1 VHNQVKKIW
10 FDKGVQKAFQDLR
23 YEFHVFDGASH
34 FFSNLDRL
42 APPNYEPTIDD
53 ILMCRRKTTGLVSC
67 VFTHKL
73 AGQDVKIDIVD
84 VGGQR
89 NERKKWEN
97 LYEGVNAVMFVSSLS
112 EYDQKCYEDDT
123 TNRMIE
129 SIDLFDEKTNNDK
142 LKDLPILLFFNKTDL
157 FRKKLETSDLS
168 KTFPDY
174 TGGSNY
180 DAAFEYIKQ
189 RYLKTNKYDPNR
201 IHVFQT
207 QATDRNAVKE
217 TFNHFFEL
225 LEKGSLDKK
234 RKQ

>member
-1 VHNQVKKIW
+1 MK
-10 FDKGVQKAFQDLR
+10 
-23 YEFHVFDGASH
+23 
-34 FFSNLDRL
+34 
-42 APPNYEPTIDD
+42 
-53 ILMCRRKTTGLVSC
+53 
-67 VFTHKL
+67 
-73 AGQDVKIDIVD
+73 
-84 VGGQR
+84 
-89 NERKKWEN
+89 
-97 LYEGVNAVMFVSSLS
+97 
-112 EYDQKCYEDDT
+112 
-123 TNRMIE
+123 
-129 SIDLFDEKTNNDK
+129 KTNNDK